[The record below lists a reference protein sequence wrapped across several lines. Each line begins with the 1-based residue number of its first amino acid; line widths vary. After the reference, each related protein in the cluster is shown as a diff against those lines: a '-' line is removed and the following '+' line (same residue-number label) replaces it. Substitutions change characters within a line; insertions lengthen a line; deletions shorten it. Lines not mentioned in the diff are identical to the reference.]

1 MEKFFHVNIF
11 YCHSFILNICERRYP
26 MLKGFVVGLVFAN
39 GFEWMAHKFILHGT
53 HRSGQPRYS
62 PVPRSMK
69 SHWEHHREVRKQD
82 FNDDGY
88 VEGISNWRTKN
99 EIVSLAVVAGA
110 ASLIFYPISKGMVA
124 ASLYSACNYYY
135 IHRRAHLEPDWA
147 MKKIPW
153 HYDHHMNSNQDANW
167 CVTKPW
173 FDYLMGTRVVSS
185 ADLKE
190 QNPLGVKLPEPVA
203 QWLSST
209 VEKYFPAKWVEKTP
223 KLVQKEAEESIE
235 SVA

>member
-1 MEKFFHVNIF
+1 
-11 YCHSFILNICERRYP
+11 
-26 MLKGFVVGLVFAN
+26 MLKGFVVGLVVAN
-39 GFEWMAHKFILHGT
+39 GFEWVAHKFILHGT
-53 HRSGQPRYS
+53 HRTGQPRYS

-69 SHWEHHREVRKQD
+69 SHWEHHREVRKQE
-82 FNDDGY
+82 FHDDGY

-99 EIVSLAVVAGA
+99 EIVSLAVVAGIA
-110 ASLIFYPISKGMVA
+110 GLAFYPISKGMA
-124 ASLYSACNYYY
+124 AAALYSAGNYDY

-173 FDYLMGTRVVSS
+173 FDYIMGTRVVSS

-190 QNPLGVKLPEPVA
+190 QNPLGVNLPKPIAV
-203 QWLSST
+203 WLSTT
-209 VEKYFPAKWVEKTP
+209 VEKYFPAQWVDKSP
-223 KLVQKEAEESIE
+223 KLIDQSNDNAMD